1 MINSVCLTQLK
12 ALLRSKNTEHVNLL
26 LLKVDIS
33 LSQMV
38 AKYKMFENHTYYE
51 LNTY

>member
-1 MINSVCLTQLK
+1 MSK

-26 LLKVDIS
+26 LLKLVSD

-38 AKYKMFENHTYYE
+38 AKYKMFKNHTYYE

>member
-1 MINSVCLTQLK
+1 MSK
-12 ALLRSKNTEHVNLL
+12 ALLRFKNTEHVKLL
-26 LLKVDIS
+26 LLKLRVDSS

-38 AKYKMFENHTYYE
+38 AKYKMFKNHTYYE

>member
-1 MINSVCLTQLK
+1 MIKSVK

-26 LLKVDIS
+26 LKLDSS

-38 AKYKMFENHTYYE
+38 DLSQMVYHTQIQ
-51 LNTY
+51 NV

>member
-1 MINSVCLTQLK
+1 MINSVK
-12 ALLRSKNTEHVNLL
+12 SLLRSKSTEHVNLL
-26 LLKVDIS
+26 LLKLDSS

-38 AKYKMFENHTYYE
+38 AKYKMFKNHTYYE